1 MQQECDA
8 WDSCCLDYQYHKI
21 KVMKV
26 LALVSNHF
34 VSVLQ
39 QRPGIVINQ
48 NFGFARGWIFVM
60 IICKRLDPLDDH
72 LQEAGSSG

>member
-1 MQQECDA
+1 MMLDGHEYYVY
-8 WDSCCLDYQYHKI
+8 DYQYHKI

-34 VSVLQ
+34 VSALQ

-48 NFGFARGWIFVM
+48 NFGFVTELAY
-60 IICKRLDPLDDH
+60 CKK
-72 LQEAGSSG
+72 